1 MSGSTLIFNRN
12 LQYKVQKRTKTH
24 KKEKGNQLKLKKR
37 TVEMSL
43 FIKIKFIPHC
53 AKGSE
58 EQGGNFAPPLDF
70 GRTINCIPIRGADYA
85 RTTLPFPKL
94 SNLPSALCKTFTYVN
109 VFDIEMRLQL
119 RLHAADCSVVCLKSQ
134 LSAIYTEF
142 TYVIC
147 IIERRYFYDIART

>member
-1 MSGSTLIFNRN
+1 MSGSTLIFNSN

-24 KKEKGNQLKLKKR
+24 KKEKGNQLKLQKR

-43 FIKIKFIPHC
+43 FIKIKLIPHC
-53 AKGSE
+53 GTGPVK
-58 EQGGNFAPPLDF
+58 QGGNFAPPPDIK
-70 GRTINCIPIRGADYA
+70 GRTINHIPIRGG
-85 RTTLPFPKL
+85 RLCPFSQF

-119 RLHAADCSVVCLKSQ
+119 RLHAADCLVVCLKSQ

>member
-24 KKEKGNQLKLKKR
+24 KKEKGNQLKLQKR

-58 EQGGNFAPPLDF
+58 EQGGNLAPPPDIK
-70 GRTINCIPIRGADYA
+70 GRTIQLIIFQSGGQIMPLLPI
-85 RTTLPFPKL
+85 FK
-94 SNLPSALCKTFTYVN
+94 PSFGSVQDIYLCK
-109 VFDIEMRLQL
+109 
-119 RLHAADCSVVCLKSQ
+119 CL
-134 LSAIYTEF
+134 
-142 TYVIC
+142 
-147 IIERRYFYDIART
+147 

>member
-1 MSGSTLIFNRN
+1 MKKN
-12 LQYKVQKRTKTH
+12 KKTGEMA
-24 KKEKGNQLKLKKR
+24 EKSFVHQNQIGLL
-37 TVEMSL
+37 VLSY
-43 FIKIKFIPHC
+43 C
-53 AKGSE
+53 
-58 EQGGNFAPPLDF
+58 APPPCATEPVES
-70 GRTINCIPIRGADYA
+70 GGICWAI
-85 RTTLPFPKL
+85 LPPPPLLGLPRF

>member
-1 MSGSTLIFNRN
+1 M
-12 LQYKVQKRTKTH
+12 QKRTKTH
-24 KKEKGNQLKLKKR
+24 TKKR
-37 TVEMSL
+37 KETSWNCKRELLKCLCSSKSNWSPTVQQGL
-43 FIKIKFIPHC
+43 F
-53 AKGSE
+53 
-58 EQGGNFAPPLDF
+58 EQGGGNFATPPDF
-70 GRTINCIPIRGADYA
+70 GRTINCIPFRGADYA
-85 RTTLPFPKL
+85 RTTCPFPQF

-119 RLHAADCSVVCLKSQ
+119 RLHAADCLVVCLKSQ

>member
-24 KKEKGNQLKLKKR
+24 KKEKGNQLKLQKR

-58 EQGGNFAPPLDF
+58 EQGGNLAPPPDIK
-70 GRTINCIPIRGADYA
+70 GRTINHIPIRGADYA
-85 RTTLPFPKL
+85 
-94 SNLPSALCKTFTYVN
+94 PSPNFQTF
-109 VFDIEMRLQL
+109 L
-119 RLHAADCSVVCLKSQ
+119 RLC
-134 LSAIYTEF
+134 
-142 TYVIC
+142 
-147 IIERRYFYDIART
+147 ARHLLM

>member
-1 MSGSTLIFNRN
+1 MSSSTLIFNRI

-70 GRTINCIPIRGADYA
+70 GRTINCIPMIMRALFA
-85 RTTLPFPKL
+85 PSPNFPL
-94 SNLPSALCKTFTYVN
+94 ALCKTFTYVN